1 MPKARYPMTKQSPP
15 VAQLSHAKL
24 PRAPDQPDTWHWHVA
39 VFVGYLLLATCVTW
53 PLLLNMHTSVI
64 QKGARLVDA
73 GQGIWNLWWI
83 QQALLHGQNPYITR
97 YLFFPETINLF
108 YQTLSPPNTI
118 LALPATLLAGP
129 ITAFN
134 LLTLLSFGLSGY
146 ATYRLVRPLVPYRI
160 AALVAGGV
168 YAFSPFHLQ
177 VLLGGTLESIAI
189 QWIPLYVLCLVRT
202 LRKPTGLNLLLAALA
217 LIVTTLASYYYG
229 IYCAIYTALHILFF
243 LHTAQNWRRRAQL
256 FAVGM
261 GIGLIWLLAFVPL
274 VWDAGSLG
282 TATPEDWQARQVFHS
297 VALIDLIAPS
307 PLHPIWGTAATGWLG
322 ALHPFGV
329 EAGASLGI
337 AIYVLIVLGAVKYAP
352 VAWPWLAL
360 AITLLL
366 LALGPELK
374 ITGQPTGIPM
384 PFMLLDYAEPLRNSS
399 RPGYFLALWMLPVS
413 VLVGYGVT
421 AIHSIIQARQP
432 LLIGAAIA
440 LLAFELLPRPW
451 PMLALHVDPLYAG
464 LANLPER
471 GAVLELPPDNDYS
484 QSMLNQLCH
493 GRPLAGGYLARTPDY
508 PPISY
513 DSALQQL
520 WYAKAPTADMFTF
533 DTAGELANLGIQI
546 VALNL
551 DQLSPKRLTVLR
563 QQLNAPG
570 IERYAQDDHVELY
583 TIDMRRARP
592 LLLPAAGWAAPETV
606 HGTTWRWIGDQADTR
621 ILARSSAIVRI
632 SFTATAYQSARP
644 LKLRFDQV
652 SAGEYDIP
660 VAPAARRLN
669 LVLFVPAG
677 EHNLSLESIAQ
688 PTSDHRRLSLS
699 IEQLQV
705 TGTEIASLAGK
716 LAPLEPVLP
725 TAPARPPC
733 A

>member
-1 MPKARYPMTKQSPP
+1 MIKQFLSI
-15 VAQLSHAKL
+15 AQL
-24 PRAPDQPDTWHWHVA
+24 PRAESPGTPEQPDTWHWHVG
-39 VFVGYLLLATCVTW
+39 VFVGYLLLATYVTW
-53 PLLLNMHTSVI
+53 PLLLHMPSSVI
-64 QKGARLVDA
+64 QKGARPVDA
-73 GQGIWNLWWI
+73 GQGIWNLWWM

-129 ITAFN
+129 ILAFN
-134 LLTLLSFGLSGY
+134 ALTLLSFGLSGY
-146 ATYRLVRPLVPYRI
+146 ATYRLVRPLVHDRI
-160 AALVAGGV
+160 AAIVAGGI
-168 YAFSPFHLQ
+168 YAFSPYHMQ

-189 QWIPLYVLCLVRT
+189 QWIPLYILCLVRT
-202 LRKPTGLNLLLAALA
+202 LHKPTNLNLVIAALA
-217 LIVTTLASYYYG
+217 LITTTLASYYYG
-229 IYCAIYTALHILFF
+229 IYCAIYTAFHILFF
-243 LHTAQNWRRRAQL
+243 LHTAQDWRQRTQR

-261 GIGLIWLLAFVPL
+261 GIGLIWLLAFVPF
-274 VWDAGSLG
+274 VWNAGALS
-282 TATPEDWQARQVFHS
+282 TATPEDWYARQVFHS
-297 VALIDLIAPS
+297 VALFDLIAPS
-307 PLHPIWGTAATGWLG
+307 TLHPIWGAASAGWLG

-337 AIYVLIVLGAVKYAP
+337 AIYVLMLIGVVKHAR

-360 AITLLL
+360 ALALLL
-366 LALGPELK
+366 LALGPELQ

-399 RPGYFLALWMLPVS
+399 RPGYFVALWMLPVS
-413 VLVGYGVT
+413 VLAGYGVA
-421 AIHSIIQARQP
+421 AIRSIVHIRQP
-432 LLIGAAIA
+432 LLIAGAIA
-440 LLAFELLPRPW
+440 ILVFELLPRPW
-451 PMLALHVDPLYAG
+451 PMLRLHVDQLYAE

-508 PPISY
+508 PPVAY

-520 WYAKAPTADMFTF
+520 WYAKAPAADIFTF
-533 DTAGELANLGIQI
+533 DTAGELATLGIQI

-551 DQLSPKRLTVLR
+551 DELSPKRLTLLR
-563 QQLNAPG
+563 QQLSALG

-583 TIDMRRARP
+583 TIDMRRAHP
-592 LLLPAAGWAAPETV
+592 LLLPAAGWAPPETDRRI
-606 HGTTWRWIGDQADTR
+606 TWRWMADQADTR
-621 ILARSSAIVRI
+621 ILTRSSAIVRI

-677 EHNLSLESIAQ
+677 EHSLSFESIAQ
-688 PTSDHRRLSLS
+688 PTTDHRRLSLS

-705 TGTEIASLAGK
+705 TGTEVVGMASL
-716 LAPLEPVLP
+716 PVPSEPTLP
-725 TAPARPPC
+725 TAPSSPPC

>member
-1 MPKARYPMTKQSPP
+1 MSKQLPI
-15 VAQLSHAKL
+15 AQRSHAESTH
-24 PRAPDQPDTWHWHVA
+24 APEQPDTWRWHIA
-39 VFVGYLLLATCVTW
+39 VFIGYLLLGISVTW
-53 PLLLNMHTSVI
+53 PLLLNLHTSVI

-73 GQGIWNLWWI
+73 GQGIWNLWWM
-83 QQALLHGQNPYITR
+83 QQALMHGQNPYSTR

-108 YQTLSPPNTI
+108 YQTLSAPNTL

-134 LLTLLSFGLSGY
+134 VLALLSFGLSGY
-146 ATYRLVRPLVPYRI
+146 ATYRLVRRLVPYRI

-168 YAFSPFHLQ
+168 YAFSPFHIQ

-202 LRKPTGLNLLLAALA
+202 LHKPTGPNLLLAALA

-229 IYCAIYTALHILFF
+229 IYCAIYSAFHILFF
-243 LHTAQNWRRRAQL
+243 LHTAPSWRRRVQL
-256 FAVGM
+256 LAVGV

-274 VWDAGSLG
+274 VWDAGALG

-297 VALIDLIAPS
+297 VALIDLIAPN

-337 AIYVLIVLGAVKYAP
+337 TIYALILLGLIKHAQ

-360 AITLLL
+360 ALALLL

-374 ITGQPTGIPM
+374 ISGQPTGIPM
-384 PFMLLDYAEPLRNSS
+384 PFRLLDYAEPLRNSS
-399 RPGYFLALWMLPVS
+399 RPGYFVALWMLPIS
-413 VLVGYGVT
+413 VLVGYGIA
-421 AIHSIIQARQP
+421 AIRGIGHGRQP
-432 LLIGAAIA
+432 LLIGGAITI
-440 LLAFELLPRPW
+440 LIVELLPRPW
-451 PMLALHVDPLYAG
+451 PMLALHVDPLYAE
-464 LANLPER
+464 LANLPQP

-508 PPISY
+508 PPVSF

-520 WYAKAPTADMFTF
+520 WYAKAPSADVFSF
-533 DTAGELANLGIQI
+533 DTASELATLGIHV

-551 DQLSPKRLTVLR
+551 DQLSPRRLILLR
-563 QQLNAPG
+563 QQLRAPG
-570 IERYAQDDHVELY
+570 IERYAQNDHVELY

-592 LLLPAAGWAAPETV
+592 LVLPAAGWAMPESNQ
-606 HGTTWRWIGDQADTR
+606 GISWRWMGDQAGMR

-660 VAPAARRLN
+660 AAPAARRLN

-677 EHNLSLESIAQ
+677 EHSLSLESIAE
-688 PTSDHRRLSLS
+688 PTSNHRQLSLS
-699 IEQLQV
+699 IEQVQL
-705 TGTEIASLAGK
+705 TGTEVEGLASQ

-725 TAPARPPC
+725 TTPARPPC